1 MLLICTTLQALL
13 RELVESGKIKARCK
27 WKHVYPLFS
36 TDERYL
42 NMLGNPGSNQLEL
55 FWDVV
60 DGLDQKL
67 DAKIDVVT
75 EAFKG
80 YRAEGVEGDT
90 EAPGFA
96 VGPETTEE
104 QYQNVL
110 KAVSNANVEAL
121 TSKDIPQHLCCC
133 KHVPLLILIMN
144 SLDCSYMI
152 LRFESRLRR
161 NVKRRS
167 GNDICRT
174 IYDMH

>member
-1 MLLICTTLQALL
+1 
-13 RELVESGKIKARCK
+13 
-27 WKHVYPLFS
+27 
-36 TDERYL
+36 
-42 NMLGNPGSNQLEL
+42 MLGNPGSNQLEL

-110 KAVSNANVEAL
+110 KVVSNANVEAL
-121 TSKDIPQHLCCC
+121 TSKDIH
-133 KHVPLLILIMN
+133 N
-144 SLDCSYMI
+144 
-152 LRFESRLRR
+152 
-161 NVKRRS
+161 
-167 GNDICRT
+167 
-174 IYDMH
+174 IYAAVSMRHFLF

>member
-121 TSKDIPQHLCCC
+121 TSKDIH
-133 KHVPLLILIMN
+133 N
-144 SLDCSYMI
+144 
-152 LRFESRLRR
+152 
-161 NVKRRS
+161 
-167 GNDICRT
+167 
-174 IYDMH
+174 IYAAVSTCHFLF